1 MGEHHFALGPV
12 ALYGAHLLLAALSCY
27 VLQGE
32 VVGANAHQP
41 GCRAALSGYPVIGFA
56 ILAAVAPMWLIPDRR
71 MERINDNRTPTVD

>member
-1 MGEHHFALGPV
+1 MGERHLAQGPV
-12 ALYGAHLLLAALSCY
+12 ALYGVHLLLAALSY
-27 VLQGE
+27 YLLQGQ

-41 GCRAALSGYPVIGFA
+41 GCRAALSGYPVVAFA